1 MLMEL
6 PNTYSR
12 NEVLFL
18 KSQAKRRI
26 ITKDVNRKII
36 NIEILLRD
44 TSLGTGEY
52 VQLVGFYLMVIFG
65 DRGKVTC
72 VWTKR
77 K

>member
-6 PNTYSR
+6 PNTYNG

-18 KSQAKRRI
+18 KSQAKHRI
-26 ITKDVNRKII
+26 ITKDVNRTI
-36 NIEILLRD
+36 NIEILLSNKNR
-44 TSLGTGEY
+44 GTGKY
-52 VQLVGFYLMVIFG
+52 VQLVGFCLMVIYG